1 MAALHAPVAPASL
14 GGTSGLTPGR
24 AAPVPPGFAAQ
35 LARPMISLAA
45 GPPGEHV
52 VTIRVTPENLGPV
65 TVRAHIGSDGVRI
78 ELFAPTDVGR
88 AAVQAVLSDLR
99 RDLAGTGV
107 EASLDLSDRGAP
119 PQDAS
124 TAEHAGHGGAG
135 ARPDESGAGVAA
147 VTATSRRTGSAQ
159 LPPLTPSTRLDVL
172 A

>member
-1 MAALHAPVAPASL
+1 
-14 GGTSGLTPGR
+14 
-24 AAPVPPGFAAQ
+24 
-35 LARPMISLAA
+35 MISLAS

-52 VTIRVTPENLGPV
+52 VTIRVAPENLGPV

-99 RDLAGTGV
+99 RDLAGTGL

-119 PQDAS
+119 PQNPS
-124 TAEHAGHGGAG
+124 TDEDPGHRGAG
-135 ARPDESGAGVAA
+135 PRSDETGAGIPHA
-147 VTATSRRTGSAQ
+147 TAMSATTGSAQ
-159 LPPLTPSTRLDVL
+159 LLPLNPSTRLDVL